1 MWHAAL
7 LMHRRFESLTAGITD
22 RRIPEELDQRCVR
35 YRRGAKDDGIRGKK
49 AQLREPR
56 CGHDDARDSNRKA
69 NKKRKKVPRASRDR
83 FLAVA
88 RTIRGVPMR
97 KEEKEI
103 QAFRTSRPQRR
114 VARSSRR
121 EKDLLTIA
129 INAEKKLET

>member
-1 MWHAAL
+1 MRHAAL

-69 NKKRKKVPRASRDR
+69 NKKRKKVRVQVETGFLPWHAPFAS
-83 FLAVA
+83 ANA
-88 RTIRGVPMR
+88 ERGKGNTSFPYVETTTANRLTESER
-97 KEEKEI
+97 KES
-103 QAFRTSRPQRR
+103 FDNR
-114 VARSSRR
+114 
-121 EKDLLTIA
+121 D
-129 INAEKKLET
+129 